1 MVKKKDLKSLL
12 QAADML
18 KLLSNPKRLAIL
30 CYLQEG
36 EMSVG
41 ELAAVVELS
50 QSALS
55 QHLAKLR
62 ELELVQTRRDQQTI
76 YYSLSSRETEAII
89 EVLHGLYCP

>member
-1 MVKKKDLKSLL
+1 MIKKKELKSLL

-30 CYLQEG
+30 CYLRDG

-41 ELAAVVELS
+41 ELASVVELS

-62 ELELVQTRRDQQTI
+62 ELALVDTRRDQQTI
-76 YYSLSSRETEAII
+76 YYSLSSAETEAII
-89 EVLHGLYCP
+89 EVLHSLYCT

>member
-1 MVKKKDLKSLL
+1 MVKKKDMQSLL
-12 QAADML
+12 QAADLL

-30 CYLQEG
+30 CYLLDG

-41 ELAAVVELS
+41 ELVEAVQLS

-62 ELELVQTRRDQQTI
+62 ELELVATRREQQSI
-76 YYSLSSRETEAII
+76 YYSLSSPETEAII
-89 EVLHGLYCP
+89 EVLYGLYCA

>member
-1 MVKKKDLKSLL
+1 MIKKKDLKSLL
-12 QAADML
+12 QAADLL
-18 KLLSNPKRLAIL
+18 KVLSNPKRLVIL

-41 ELAAVVELS
+41 ELVEVVELS

-62 ELELVQTRRDQQTI
+62 ELELVKTRRDQQTI
-76 YYSLSSRETEAII
+76 FYSLSSHEIEAII
-89 EVLHGLYCP
+89 EVMHELYCS